1 MSYIIDPICKACMRT
16 SRESLPSPSQNL
28 ACTNPC
34 EPCRRLRSTY
44 TSYPA
49 KSIVRARGVILTQ
62 ILRNLLSWGVTY
74 LSEVSWDWVRID
86 KRAANYAKRSEAQQR
101 MLDVYTVY
109 REFYKS

>member
-86 KRAANYAKRSEAQQR
+86 KARGK
-101 MLDVYTVY
+101 L
-109 REFYKS
+109 REEL